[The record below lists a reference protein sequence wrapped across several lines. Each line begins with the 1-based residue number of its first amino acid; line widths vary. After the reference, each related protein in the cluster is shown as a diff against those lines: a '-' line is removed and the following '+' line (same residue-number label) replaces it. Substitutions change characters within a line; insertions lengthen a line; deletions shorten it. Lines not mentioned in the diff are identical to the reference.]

1 MKKQLRSFGCALK
14 GFWGAVCK
22 EGHLRFHLVAAAYV
36 LVFSAFYN
44 LSAAQLAVL
53 ILLIASVISAELFNT
68 ALENACD
75 AVTKEN
81 NEFIKRAKDIAAGA
95 VLVLSAAAVAVAVA
109 FFWSIEVIRSISG
122 YFLSN
127 IPMLIVLVVSAVF
140 SVWFVALG
148 PGWIICKIK
157 KDN

>member
-14 GFWGAVCK
+14 GFWGAVCT
-22 EGHLRFHLVAAAYV
+22 EGHLRFHLAAAAYV

-95 VLVLSAAAVAVAVA
+95 VLVLSAAAVAVAVV
-109 FFWSIEVIRSISG
+109 FFWNIEVIRGIFG

-148 PGWIICKIK
+148 PAWIIK
-157 KDN
+157 KTKTE

>member
-109 FFWSIEVIRSISG
+109 FFWNIEVIRSISG